1 VFFLSFVSGANAT
14 HDSGSEKEFLNV
26 FALKQVP
33 HATLAYSLI
42 AFSLPIF
49 RNTCFVD
56 SDKHVSEEVNREMKM
71 EDVNPKLQIHVTK
84 IWHFFF
90 QLKFLKRDLEFKCNW
105 ICISICECQLFEN
118 ALSHSVSNCASITCN
133 LISGVC

>member
-1 VFFLSFVSGANAT
+1 VWCVFLLSFVSGANAT

-26 FALKQVP
+26 FAPKQVP
-33 HATLAYSLI
+33 QATPAYSLI
-42 AFSLPIF
+42 AFSLAIF

-71 EDVNPKLQIHVTK
+71 DHGNQKHQIHVSK

-90 QLKFLKRDLEFKCNW
+90 ELKFLKSDLEFKCN
-105 ICISICECQLFEN
+105 
-118 ALSHSVSNCASITCN
+118 
-133 LISGVC
+133 